1 MNNCAELNRI
11 RRDYGCKGEIIFR
24 TAITMV
30 VENGQNT
37 FKDETWFE
45 DQINFIDER
54 HDAAEA
60 VGKHLVIT
68 REFEKTLMECA
79 KEIAMINTMDL
90 LQYIQTAVY
99 FGGDGIDYK
108 RTIDLLKKCM
118 ECICEN
124 TEGCKETLWAFESL
138 GLTDDEIE
146 EFGYGYLLSYIDEED
161 E

>member
-99 FGGDGIDYK
+99 FGGDRIDYK
-108 RTIDLLKKCM
+108 RAIELLTGCMDWIAFEVDDAYTEFIAVGFDSEELKELGYGDLLR
-118 ECICEN
+118 
-124 TEGCKETLWAFESL
+124 
-138 GLTDDEIE
+138 
-146 EFGYGYLLSYIDEED
+146 ED